1 MKNLIIV
8 AAPSGTGKTTICKVL
23 QERDKTINFSVS
35 CTTRKPRAGEKDG
48 IDYKFIDAK
57 EFKNGIDNRS
67 FAEWEKIHGNNY
79 YGTLVSTL
87 NDAVSHKKL
96 LLLELDVKGAMAIK
110 NLYPNNTISIFIEP
124 PSLEELKSRLE
135 NRGTESNDNIIKML
149 ERLHDELS
157 FKPKFDF
164 CIINDDINKAV
175 KELKKIIKNQNK
187 NKGVYNGS

>member
-8 AAPSGTGKTTICKVL
+8 SAPSGTGKTTICKVL

-48 IDYKFIDAK
+48 VDYKFIDDK
-57 EFKNGIDNRS
+57 KFKDGIDNSS

-87 NDAVSHKKL
+87 TDAVSHKQL

-124 PSLEELKSRLE
+124 PSLKELKLRLE
-135 NRGTESNDNIIKML
+135 NRGTESKNNIIKRL
-149 ERLHDELS
+149 ERLHDEIS

-175 KELKKIIKNQNK
+175 NEIINIIKTQ

>member
-8 AAPSGTGKTTICKVL
+8 SAPSGTGKTTICKVL

-48 IDYKFIDAK
+48 VDYKFIDDK
-57 EFKNGIDNRS
+57 EFKDGIDNSS

-87 NDAVSHKKL
+87 SDAVFHKQL

-110 NLYPNNTISIFIEP
+110 NLYPNNAISIFIEP
-124 PSLEELKSRLE
+124 PSLKELKSRLE
-135 NRGTESNDNIIKML
+135 NRGTESNDNIIKRL
-149 ERLHDELS
+149 ERLHDEIS

-164 CIINDDINKAV
+164 CIINDNINRAV
-175 KELKKIIKNQNK
+175 NKIIKIINNQNK
-187 NKGVYNGS
+187 GVSNGS